1 MMRFNVDWA
10 YLKMAIV
17 ISAIVF
23 LSGALLMIFSVNYRL
38 DAEEQLATEQRELYA
53 LSSKYRKARQDKILI
68 DNYLPHYYQLEQ
80 QGMVGKERRLNW
92 VDTLRASVKLLE
104 VPHMYFQF
112 APQRVLQKNII
123 SAGSDLVVNTS
134 RMKLDVGLLHEVD
147 LLQLFSELE
156 QQVTGMF
163 HIDSCSM
170 ALIGKDIVLSA
181 DHSNLNVSCDLQWFT
196 IDFGVQQVATEM
208 GP

>member
-1 MMRFNVDWA
+1 MTRFNVDWS
-10 YLKMAIV
+10 YLKAAVV
-17 ISAIVF
+17 ISAITF
-23 LSGALLMIFSVNYRL
+23 LLGAALMTFSVSYRL
-38 DAEEQLATEQRELYA
+38 DAEERLATEERELYA

-68 DNYLPHYYQLEQ
+68 DEYMLHYYQLEQ

-104 VPHMYFQF
+104 VPHMHFQF

-123 SAGSDLVVNTS
+123 SAGSNLVVNAS
-134 RMKLDVGLLHEVD
+134 HMKLDVGLLHEVD

-156 QQVTGMF
+156 YQVTGMF
-163 HIDSCSM
+163 HIDSCSIE
-170 ALIGKDIVLSA
+170 LIGQDIVLSA
-181 DHSNLNVSCDLQWFT
+181 DHSNLNVNCDLQWFT
-196 IDFGVQQVATEM
+196 IDFGEQQVAKEM

>member
-1 MMRFNVDWA
+1 MTQFNIDWS
-10 YLKMAIV
+10 YLKRSVV
-17 ISAIVF
+17 ISAIAF
-23 LSGALLMIFSVNYRL
+23 LLGAALMTFSVNYRL
-38 DAEEQLATEQRELYA
+38 DAEERLATEQRGLYA

-68 DNYLPHYYQLEQ
+68 DNYLQHYYQLEQ

-92 VDTLRASVKLLE
+92 VDTLRASVKSLE
-104 VPHMYFQF
+104 VPHMHFQF

-123 SAGSDLVVNTS
+123 SAGSNLVVNTS

-147 LLQLFSELE
+147 LLRLFTELE

-163 HIDSCSM
+163 NIDKCSM
-170 ALIGKDIVLSA
+170 ELIGKDIILSA
-181 DHSNLNVSCDLQWFT
+181 DHSNLNVHCELQWFT
-196 IDFGVQQVATEM
+196 IDYGAQQVAVEM

>member
-1 MMRFNVDWA
+1 MTQFNVDWS
-10 YLKMAIV
+10 YLKRSVV
-17 ISAIVF
+17 ISAIAF
-23 LSGALLMIFSVNYRL
+23 LLGAALMTFSVNYRL
-38 DAEEQLATEQRELYA
+38 DAEERLATEQRGLYA

-68 DNYLPHYYQLEQ
+68 DNYLQHYYQLEQ

-92 VDTLRASVKLLE
+92 VDTLRASVKSLE
-104 VPHMYFQF
+104 VPHMHFQF

-123 SAGSDLVVNTS
+123 SAGSNLVVNTS

-147 LLQLFSELE
+147 LLRLFAELE

-163 HIDSCSM
+163 NIDKCSM
-170 ALIGKDIVLSA
+170 ELIGKDIILSA
-181 DHSNLNVSCDLQWFT
+181 DHSNLNVHCELQWFT
-196 IDFGVQQVATEM
+196 IDYGAQQVAVEM